1 MRYINSAHRW
11 EFALSREAFV
21 KLRIALSLCFAV
33 LGLMLPR
40 IAAAQ
45 TPCEKLADV
54 TLTNATIT
62 SAAPVEPGGFKPPAA
77 ATLPVLGKELPAFC
91 RVAGIAKPS
100 SDSEIKF
107 EVWLPAT
114 GWNGKYEQVGN
125 GGFAGA
131 IPFAA
136 MAQALIHGYATAA
149 TDDGHVAGPG
159 ALWAVGHPEKV
170 KDFGYRAVHET
181 SVQAKAL
188 ISAFYG
194 KQATRFYFVGCSEGG
209 REALTEAERYPDD
222 FHGIVAGA
230 PAINWNHLQTRGLW
244 DSLALLETPES
255 YIPPAKLPLLQNAAI
270 AACDTLDGAKDGFI
284 ENPAICRFDPATIQC
299 KGEDTSGCLT
309 APQVTAAKKIYD
321 PLKNPRTGELIE
333 FGFSPGGEGVAANWA
348 VWITGGKPPQLGVQR
363 VFAYQFFTDMVF
375 ENAKWDPK
383 SFNFDSDVKFMDD
396 KLGETLN
403 SMNPN
408 LRAFK
413 SHGGKLIQYHGWS
426 DAAIPALGSIGYF
439 ESVQKTMGDTKSFY
453 RLFMIPTMSH
463 CAGGPGA
470 TMFGNAG
477 GYEAPSEDA
486 DHDVL
491 LSLERWVEQGK
502 APERIIASGY
512 VDGNPSKGIAMTH
525 PLCPYPQQAH
535 YKGSG
540 DMKDANNFV
549 CRRP

>member
-1 MRYINSAHRW
+1 
-11 EFALSREAFV
+11 V
-21 KLRIALSLCFAV
+21 KSRIALSVCSAAFAI
-33 LGLMLPR
+33 LLFSCSTF
-40 IAAAQ
+40 AQ
-45 TPCEKLADV
+45 TSCEKLADV

-62 SAAPVEPGGFKPPAA
+62 SATSVPAGGYKPPAA
-77 ATLPVLGKELPAFC
+77 PGLPAPSKELPAFC
-91 RVAGIAKPS
+91 RVAGVAKPT
-100 SDSEIKF
+100 SDSGIKF
-107 EVWLPAT
+107 EVWLPAS
-114 GWNGKYEQVGN
+114 GWNGKYDQVGN

-131 IPFAA
+131 IPFGA
-136 MAQALIHGYATAA
+136 MAEALLHGYATAA

-209 REALTEAERYPDD
+209 REGLTEAERYPDD

-255 YIPPAKLPLLQNAAI
+255 YIPPAKLPLLENAAI
-270 AACDTLDGAKDGFI
+270 AACDTIDGAKDGFI
-284 ENPAICRFDPATIQC
+284 ENPGLCHFDPATIQC
-299 KGEDTSGCLT
+299 KGDETSGCLT

-333 FGFSPGGEGVAANWA
+333 AGFSPGGEAVPANWP
-348 VWITGGKPPQLGVQR
+348 VWITGASAPQLGVQKL
-363 VFAYQFFTDMVF
+363 FAVQFFADMVF
-375 ENAKWDPK
+375 ENSKWDPK
-383 SFNFDSDVKFMDD
+383 TFNFDTDVKLMDD
-396 KLGETLN
+396 KLGDTLN

-413 SHGGKLIQYHGWS
+413 ARGGKLIQYHGWS
-426 DAAIPALGSIGYF
+426 DAAIPPLGSVGYF
-439 ESVQKTMGDTKSFY
+439 ESVQKAMGDTKSFY
-453 RLFMIPTMSH
+453 RLFMVPTMSH

-477 GYEAPSEDA
+477 GFEAPQEDA
-486 DHDVL
+486 DHDVVMAL
-491 LSLERWVEQGK
+491 DRWVEQGK

-512 VDGNPSKGIAMTH
+512 VDGNASKGIAMTH

-540 DMKDANNFV
+540 DMKDASNFV